1 MKTTWR
7 WTKCKNTPVQ
17 KKLDLCD
24 LSCHKNDG
32 FPLLCVF
39 AESLSQELWRAFP
52 RWRRRLTDGSVR
64 KSPPC
69 EPQSFM
75 GREALKHPVTSSGWT
90 RGLMDQSSPPNID
103 SYHFYTLLLSLQEFK
118 KKKKRKQKRKAPD
131 SRKGGVTTVRL
142 CKENKTTTT
151 KTFFETL
158 LRVFRR
164 KQTLPQDWTETWTTA
179 LWFIFI
185 LFFCFCCFSPFC
197 IFLSKDN
204 YHFRE
209 GTSPGCV
216 FV

>member
-1 MKTTWR
+1 MSQKW
-7 WTKCKNTPVQ
+7 WLPPPV
-17 KKLDLCD
+17 
-24 LSCHKNDG
+24 
-32 FPLLCVF
+32 CVC

-52 RWRRRLTDGSVR
+52 RWRRRLTDGSDR

-69 EPQSFM
+69 EERLSNILWPARGGRGGSWTKALHPTLTAIISTHSFC
-75 GREALKHPVTSSGWT
+75 RCK
-90 RGLMDQSSPPNID
+90 
-103 SYHFYTLLLSLQEFK
+103 SLK
-118 KKKKRKQKRKAPD
+118 KKKKQKRKAPD